1 MSGDIQFTQ
10 QQKEGLTSALQKYC
24 ADELDIELEQFDAW
38 FLLEFVTNK
47 IGPVY
52 YNKGLS
58 DAQAVVEKKIL
69 DIADELYQIEKD
81 SEF

>member
-1 MSGDIQFTQ
+1 MSDIEFTQ
-10 QQKEGLTSALQKYC
+10 QQKESLTTALQKYC

-58 DAQAVVEKKIL
+58 DAQSVVGRKML
-69 DIADELYQIEKD
+69 DIADELYQIEKE

>member
-1 MSGDIQFTQ
+1 MSEIEFTQ
-10 QQKEGLTSALQKYC
+10 QQKEGLSEALQQYC
-24 ADELDIELEQFDAW
+24 ADELDVELEQFDAL

-47 IGPVY
+47 IGPVF

-58 DAQAVVEKKIL
+58 DAQSVFERKVF

>member
-1 MSGDIQFTQ
+1 MNEIEFTL
-10 QQKEGLTSALQKYC
+10 QQKEQLTQALQKYC
-24 ADELDIELEQFDAW
+24 SDELDIELEQFDAL

-47 IGPVY
+47 IGPVF

-58 DAQAVVEKKIL
+58 DAQSVFERKIL
-69 DIADELYQIEKD
+69 DIADELYQIEKP

>member
-1 MSGDIQFTQ
+1 MSDIEFTQ
-10 QQKEGLTSALQKYC
+10 QQKEGLTEALQKYC
-24 ADELDIELEQFDAW
+24 ADELGIELEQFDAW

-58 DAQAVVEKKIL
+58 DAQSVIERKML
-69 DIADELYQIEKD
+69 DIADELYQIEKE